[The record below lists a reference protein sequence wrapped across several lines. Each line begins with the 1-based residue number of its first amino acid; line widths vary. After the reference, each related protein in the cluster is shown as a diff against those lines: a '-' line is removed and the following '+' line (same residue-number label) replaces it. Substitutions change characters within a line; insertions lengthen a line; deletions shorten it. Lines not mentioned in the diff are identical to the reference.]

1 MNKVNVWEETI
12 SIPTYLVDAPDKNP
26 LFFETRVYQGSSG
39 KVYPHPITEKISDEK
54 IDVDYQGVWL
64 ENDYLKVLVL
74 PELGGRIQRAI
85 DKTNNYDFV
94 YYNQVIKPALV
105 GLTGPWISGGI
116 EFNWPQHHRPSTFMP
131 TQHTIVENEDGSST
145 VWVSEIDKM
154 YGTKGMAGF
163 TLYPDKAYIE
173 IEGRLYNRTDMP
185 QTFLWWANPAVPA
198 NDFTYSVFPPDVNA
212 VMDHGKRAVST
223 FPIAT
228 GEYYKYDY
236 SEGIDISRYKNIKV
250 PTSYMAYHSNYDFIG
265 NYDENLEAGLL
276 HVASH
281 HISPGKKQWVWGNSD
296 FGIAW
301 DRNLTDE
308 DGPYVELMTGVY
320 TDNQPDFTWLKPY
333 EAKEFKQYF
342 MPYKGV
348 GMVNNATI
356 DASISI
362 RENKTKTLIRIYTTA
377 IYTNAC
383 VQVKQAGKIVEEI
396 RFDASPLAFVEL
408 NLDLDFASINN
419 KTSFVVKSEEGKTL
433 VEYNFVERTIEE
445 VPNPAESLPEPS
457 TIKTNEELFLAATH
471 IEQHRHATLKAD
483 DYYLEGLKRDAG
495 DIRLNNG
502 YGLSLMRRGL
512 VEEAKAHFETA
523 IFRQKWKSPNPYY
536 GEPLYNLGKAQLFLE
551 EYKDAYASFYKA
563 TWNEDVQA
571 SAFFE
576 IAVLDYRNKDFDLAK
591 QHVERALI
599 KNAHNMKAR
608 HLKALIIKEEGK
620 SLESFI
626 EESLKIDPIDFAS
639 LYLKLG
645 ATKTFTNLVGND
657 PHNYIEQAVDYIN
670 LGDYETAIKLLELCP
685 NPNAMITYT
694 VAYCHHL
701 MGNEES
707 ALDAIIKAECQTSD
721 YVFPNRLIEIK
732 ILEYAIASG
741 KCIKAQYYLGN
752 LFYDKKRYEE
762 AIALWEESSSLN
774 PHFAT
779 PHRNLSFAYYNLYD
793 DEALAYKEMLRALEC
808 DPSDGRILMETDILS
823 SRLAHSIESRIER
836 LEANPETL
844 KERDDLYVT
853 YLTMLNQVGRYQD
866 VLDLMS
872 QRQFHAWEGG
882 EGNVSKQY
890 QYALTELALQ
900 SNKETALKLLEETK
914 SYPVY
919 LGEGKL
925 PNDYDNIALYYQGI
939 LTQDKDLLKRATVG
953 LDKPEI
959 VKYYHDQPA
968 DTILY
973 QGLAFEALGDQV
985 AANRLY
991 NMLVSFGER
1000 HIFDKVEHD
1009 YFAVS
1014 LPETVVFKDDM
1025 QANHELYCKYVIG
1038 LGELGKKDYS
1048 KAMEIFNEILAIRPD
1063 YIGAQRHK
1071 NFIIRMTSSSNTI

>member
-1 MNKVNVWEETI
+1 MSKVKVWEETI
-12 SIPTYLVDAPDKNP
+12 TIPTYSVDAPDKNP

-54 IDVDYQGVWL
+54 VDVDYRGVWL

-94 YYNQVIKPALV
+94 YYNHVIKPALV

-131 TQHTIVENEDGSST
+131 TQHKIVGNEDGSST
-145 VWVSEIDKM
+145 IWVSEIDKM

-198 NDFTYSVFPPDVNA
+198 NDHTYSVFPPDVNA

-333 EAKEFKQYF
+333 EAKQFKQYF

-362 RENKTKTLIRIYTTA
+362 RENEGKTSVRIYTTA
-377 IYTNAC
+377 VYNNAS
-383 VQVKQAGKIVEEI
+383 VEVKQGKSIVESTQ
-396 RFDASPLAFVEL
+396 FDASPLEFVEIK
-408 NLDLDFASINN
+408 LDLNYDSINN
-419 KTSFVVKSEEGKTL
+419 DTSFIVKDEEGHTL
-433 VEYNFVERTIEE
+433 VKYHFVERTIEE

-457 TIKTNEELFLAATH
+457 SIKTNEELFLAATH

-483 DYYLEGLKRDAG
+483 DYYLEGLKRDSD

-512 VEEAKAHFETA
+512 VEEAKEHFETA

-536 GEPLYNLGKAQLFLE
+536 GEPLFNLGKAQLFLGKN
-551 EYKDAYASFYKA
+551 KDAYASFYKA
-563 TWNEDVQA
+563 TWNEDMQA

-576 IAVLDYRNKDFDLAK
+576 LALLDYQNGDLDEARN
-591 QHVERALI
+591 HVEKALI

-608 HLKALIIKEEGK
+608 HLKALL
-620 SLESFI
+620 LEDLNEPYV
-626 EESLKIDPIDFAS
+626 EESLTIDPLDFAS
-639 LYLKLG
+639 LYLKHG
-645 ATKTFTNLVGND
+645 SSKAFTDIVGND
-657 PHNYIEQAVDYIN
+657 PHNYIEQAIDYMN
-670 LGDYETAIKLLELCP
+670 LGEYETAIKLLETCP
-685 NPNAMITYT
+685 QPNAMVYYT

-701 MGNEES
+701 NGNDEKSLKNILVAEE
-707 ALDAIIKAECQTSD
+707 QTTD

-732 ILEYAIASG
+732 ILEHAIASG
-741 KCIKAQYYLGN
+741 KTIKAQYYLGN

-762 AIALWEESSSLN
+762 AIALWEESSKLN
-774 PHFAT
+774 PKFAT
-779 PHRNLSFAYYNLYD
+779 AHRNLSFAYYNLYD
-793 DEALAYKEMLRALEC
+793 DEERSYDEMLVALEC

-823 SRLAHSIESRIER
+823 SRLGHSVESRLER
-836 LEANPETL
+836 LEANPVTL

-853 YLTMLNQVGRYQD
+853 YLTLLNQTGRHQE

-872 QRQFHAWEGG
+872 KRQFHAWEGG
-882 EGNVSKQY
+882 EGRVSKQY

-900 SNKETALKLLEETK
+900 SDQSLAVELLEQTK
-914 SYPVY
+914 SYPVN

-939 LTQDKDLLKRATVG
+939 LTKDESLLKEATIG
-953 LDKPEI
+953 LEKPEI

-973 QGLAFEALGDQV
+973 QGLAFEALGDQA

-1025 QANHELYCKYVIG
+1025 QANHEIYCEYVIG
-1038 LGELGKKDYS
+1038 LGYLGKKDYK
-1048 KAMEIFNEILAIRPD
+1048 KANEIFTDILAKRPD

-1071 NFIIRMTSSSNTI
+1071 NFIDRI